1 MNAGSTINLKKME
14 PKAPNS
20 EFFNNESDPAKPAVW
35 QKMSS
40 YITAKFTDD

>member
-1 MNAGSTINLKKME
+1 MNAGSKVNLKKME
-14 PKAPNS
+14 SEEHKAGLFNS
-20 EFFNNESDPAKPAVW
+20 SHDPIRPAVW